1 MPLPSA
7 PFNVAESLYA
17 GRSVIQLKLLPA
29 FTGVTGA
36 TDTLTF
42 LAAHNLRVGQQL
54 QYNSG
59 TGFTG
64 LTASNGYFV
73 VAAPTTTTA
82 KISATPGGAAIAVG
96 TSSAGVLQ
104 PVSVFETRKVDHKDN
119 RQFKTIDRPDVL
131 GVVRPARKFTI
142 SGAESFIYEL
152 DEAKRLVAEIFQGAL
167 SGIREGTC
175 TIWEPD
181 PTDASGK
188 VALKSDA
195 DFACDITRDGDLK
208 FGDGDATKAQI
219 AINSRK
225 AGDVIFTV
233 DGNA

>member
-1 MPLPSA
+1 MPLPTA
-7 PFNVAESLYA
+7 PFDVTKSLYA
-17 GRSVIQLKLLPA
+17 GLSVIQLKLLPA

-42 LAAHNLRVGQQL
+42 LAAHNLTVGQQL

-64 LTASNGYFV
+64 LTASTGYFV
-73 VAAPTTTTA
+73 VAVPSTTTA

-96 TSSAGVLQ
+96 TSTAGVFQ
-104 PVSVFETRKVDHKDN
+104 PVSVFETRKLSHKDN
-119 RQFKTIDRPDVL
+119 RQFKTIDRPDAK
-131 GVVRPARKFTI
+131 GVVRPARKFVI
-142 SGAESFIYEL
+142 SGAETFMYEV
-152 DEAKRLVAEIFQGAL
+152 DEAKRLVSEIFQGAL

-188 VALKSDA
+188 VALKSDT
-195 DFACDITRDGDLK
+195 DFACDITRDGDMN
-208 FGDGDATKAQI
+208 FGDGDATKCQL

-225 AGDVIFTV
+225 TGDVLFTV